1 MEIGILTQG
10 FVRSDST
17 AQDRIR
23 EVVAEARYADEM
35 GLAAF
40 GVSEQHFKFPVNSTA
55 PITTIMA
62 AIAQCT
68 EQIKIIP
75 GVVILPFHHP
85 LTVAENWAAI
95 DIISKGRLY
104 FGVGKGNTP
113 FTSDVY
119 RVPIKDTVPLSD
131 EVLEIIIRSWTQEK
145 FSFDGKFF
153 QIPELSLCPQPW
165 KRPHPPLGSAGNSI
179 PAARYAGD
187 RKLGFMTGTLVD
199 SWEDVQSWLDAYDT
213 AWETGKPIANA
224 TPDKT
229 KSVLVPG
236 WVGDDYDEVAEQAGD
251 GTMRY
256 VNRYVEYKRVV
267 ADRSGTPN
275 PSYGEAFLDNFQVIY
290 DTMPNAFGTPD
301 LVIKKLRRMKEM
313 GFDRVDVTLDYA
325 THEDILKC
333 IKRLATEVMP
343 ALN

>member
-10 FVRSDST
+10 YVRSDST

-23 EVVAEARYADEM
+23 DVVAEARYADEM

-55 PITTIMA
+55 PITTVMA
-62 AIAQCT
+62 AIAQAT
-68 EQIKIIP
+68 EQIKIVP

-95 DIISKGRLY
+95 DIISNGRLY

-119 RVPIKDTVPLSD
+119 KVPIKDTVGKSD
-131 EVLEIIIRSWTQEK
+131 EALEIIVRSWTQDK

-153 QIPELSLCPQPW
+153 QFPELSVCPKPTS
-165 KRPHPPLGSAGNSI
+165 RPHPPLGSAGNSI
-179 PAARYAGD
+179 PAAKYAGD

-199 SWEDVQSWLDAYDT
+199 SWEDVGTWLDAYDE
-213 AWETGKPIANA
+213 AWKAGKPIAGA
-224 TPDKT
+224 APDNT
-229 KSVLVPG
+229 KSILVPG
-236 WVGDDYDEVAEQAGD
+236 WVGSNFEEVRDQAGH
-251 GTMRY
+251 GTMAY

-267 ADRSGTPN
+267 AEGAGTPN
-275 PSYGEAFLDNFQVIY
+275 PTYGEGFLDNFKVIY
-290 DTMPNAFGTPD
+290 DTMPNAFGTTD
-301 LVIKKLRRMKEM
+301 LVIEKMLRLKEM

-333 IKRLATEVMP
+333 IKRLATEVVP